1 MPNSNRVHYL
11 YFLFIIIKGK
21 GDWNG
26 GCETPTGS
34 ARQLE
39 IPQERSDEEVQR
51 EPRGKR
57 AVRSGN
63 HNYSLRMLL
72 PSKQK
77 DSEAGLVPSIPEA
90 CDWNGGC
97 ETPTGSARQLE
108 IPQERSDE
116 EVQREPRGKRAVRSG
131 NHNYSLRMLLPS
143 KQKDSEAGLVPS
155 IPEACDWNGGCET
168 PTGSARQLEIPQER
182 SNEEVQREPR
192 GKRAV
197 RSGNHNS
204 LRAFL
209 LHLI

>member
-57 AVRSGN
+57 TIRSGN

-77 DSEAGLVPSIPEA
+77 DSEA
-90 CDWNGGC
+90 
-97 ETPTGSARQLE
+97 
-108 IPQERSDE
+108 
-116 EVQREPRGKRAVRSG
+116 
-131 NHNYSLRMLLPS
+131 
-143 KQKDSEAGLVPS
+143 
-155 IPEACDWNGGCET
+155 
-168 PTGSARQLEIPQER
+168 
-182 SNEEVQREPR
+182 
-192 GKRAV
+192 
-197 RSGNHNS
+197 
-204 LRAFL
+204 
-209 LHLI
+209 